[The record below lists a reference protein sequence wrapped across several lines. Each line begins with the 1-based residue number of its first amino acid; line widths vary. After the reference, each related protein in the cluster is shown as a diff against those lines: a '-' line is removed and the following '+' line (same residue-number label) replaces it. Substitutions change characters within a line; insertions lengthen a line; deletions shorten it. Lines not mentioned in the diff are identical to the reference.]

1 VSADDRTAEQSGAT
15 TTELL
20 SAWEALIT
28 RHSASPRTGE
38 FGQALLASWNEP
50 HRSYHNITHL
60 NDVLRHVDE
69 PATRAADLDAVRLAA
84 WYHDA
89 VYSGQPDDEENSA
102 RRAENDLIA
111 LGLPTGLVTEVV
123 RLVRLTAT
131 HDPAPGDR
139 NGETLSDAN
148 LAILAAP
155 ADRATPPIPRL
166 SAPNTLSC
174 PMMRLGPGGRRS
186 CARYSLGPVFTAHRT
201 PDNIGR
207 SALVPTSALNSVVS
221 PRLRMPDSGYEQS
234 QFPSTQWWS
243 RT

>member
-50 HRSYHNITHL
+50 HRSYHNITDL

-139 NGETLSDAN
+139 NGETLSDAD

-155 ADRATPPIPRL
+155 ADRYAAYTAAIRAEYAQLPDDAFRSGRAQIVR
-166 SAPNTLSC
+166 TLLAGS
-174 PMMRLGPGGRRS
+174 GV
-186 CARYSLGPVFTAHRT
+186 YRT
-201 PDNIGR
+201 PHARQHWEERARAN
-207 SALVPTSALNSVVS
+207 
-221 PRLRMPDSGYEQS
+221 LRAELSSLTAPADA
-234 QFPSTQWWS
+234 
-243 RT
+243 R